1 MYGVSGWRF
10 LHSRA
15 VASSMAGGTAARAD
29 MEVGMLSLQPS
40 SCCHLAQTDWWSA
53 QVMREELN
61 HMQKVSNCL
70 SQVWVAV
77 QLVTF
82 PLWLSRLRQMAQTG
96 KTEVGLGG
104 RVGAE
109 GAVAGTLAVA
119 VAVCSLGGVEG

>member
-1 MYGVSGWRF
+1 
-10 LHSRA
+10 
-15 VASSMAGGTAARAD
+15 
-29 MEVGMLSLQPS
+29 
-40 SCCHLAQTDWWSA
+40 
-53 QVMREELN
+53 MREELN
-61 HMQKVSNCL
+61 RVQKVSNCL

-82 PLWLSRLRQMAQTG
+82 PLWLSRLRQTAQTG

-109 GAVAGTLAVA
+109 GAVMGVLAVA